1 MNIIEQKE
9 ALIKAIEKNEQVI
22 VEAKEVIKMAKAKVK
37 KIEKLEKEMQDI
49 FDDVPVE
56 EELTGQMCI
65 DVPVDEELTGQMC
78 IDEYAV

>member
-49 FDDVPVE
+49 FDDIPAE
-56 EELTGQMCI
+56 EEI
-65 DVPVDEELTGQMC
+65 PGQMC

>member
-9 ALIKAIEKNEQVI
+9 ALIRAIEKNEQVI

-49 FDDVPVE
+49 FDDVPAE
-56 EELTGQMCI
+56 EEI
-65 DVPVDEELTGQMC
+65 PGQMC

>member
-1 MNIIEQKE
+1 MNIVEQKE

-49 FDDVPVE
+49 FDDVPAE
-56 EELTGQMCI
+56 EE
-65 DVPVDEELTGQMC
+65 VPGQMC

>member
-56 EELTGQMCI
+56 EEIPGQMCI
-65 DVPVDEELTGQMC
+65 DDVPIEEELTGQMGM
-78 IDEYAV
+78 Y

>member
-49 FDDVPVE
+49 FDDVPAE
-56 EELTGQMCI
+56 EEI
-65 DVPVDEELTGQMC
+65 PGQMC
-78 IDEYAV
+78 IDEYEV

>member
-49 FDDVPVE
+49 FDDVPAE
-56 EELTGQMCI
+56 EEI
-65 DVPVDEELTGQMC
+65 PGQMC

>member
-49 FDDVPVE
+49 FDDVHAE
-56 EELTGQMCI
+56 EEIPGQMCI
-65 DVPVDEELTGQMC
+65 N
-78 IDEYAV
+78 EYEV

>member
-49 FDDVPVE
+49 FDDVPE
-56 EELTGQMCI
+56 EGEI
-65 DVPVDEELTGQMC
+65 PGQMC
-78 IDEYAV
+78 IDEYAVEWKVIIFIR

>member
-1 MNIIEQKE
+1 MTIIEQKE

-56 EELTGQMCI
+56 EEIPGQMCI
-65 DVPVDEELTGQMC
+65 DDVPIEEELTGQMGM
-78 IDEYAV
+78 Y

>member
-49 FDDVPVE
+49 FDDVSTE
-56 EELTGQMCI
+56 EGIPGQMCI
-65 DVPVDEELTGQMC
+65 TEEGIPGQMC
-78 IDEYAV
+78 INEYEV

>member
-49 FDDVPVE
+49 FDDVSVE
-56 EELTGQMCI
+56 EEIPGQMGI
-65 DVPVDEELTGQMC
+65 FDDA
-78 IDEYAV
+78 I

>member
-49 FDDVPVE
+49 FDDVSAE
-56 EELTGQMCI
+56 EEI
-65 DVPVDEELTGQMC
+65 PGQMC

>member
-1 MNIIEQKE
+1 MNIVEQKE

-49 FDDVPVE
+49 FDDVPAE
-56 EELTGQMCI
+56 EALPTIGRSLPPGE
-65 DVPVDEELTGQMC
+65 D
-78 IDEYAV
+78 

>member
-1 MNIIEQKE
+1 MNIVEQKE
-9 ALIKAIEKNEQVI
+9 ALIKAIEKNEQII

-49 FDDVPVE
+49 FDDVHTE
-56 EELTGQMCI
+56 EEI
-65 DVPVDEELTGQMC
+65 PGQMC

>member
-22 VEAKEVIKMAKAKVK
+22 VEAKEIIKMAKAKVK

-49 FDDVPVE
+49 FDDVPAE
-56 EELTGQMCI
+56 EEI
-65 DVPVDEELTGQMC
+65 PGQMC

>member
-49 FDDVPVE
+49 FDDVPAE
-56 EELTGQMCI
+56 EEIPGQMCI
-65 DVPVDEELTGQMC
+65 N
-78 IDEYAV
+78 EYAV

>member
-49 FDDVPVE
+49 FDDVPIE
-56 EELTGQMCI
+56 EEI
-65 DVPVDEELTGQMC
+65 PGQMC

>member
-1 MNIIEQKE
+1 
-9 ALIKAIEKNEQVI
+9 
-22 VEAKEVIKMAKAKVK
+22 MAKAKVK

-56 EELTGQMCI
+56 EEI
-65 DVPVDEELTGQMC
+65 PGQMC

>member
-49 FDDVPVE
+49 FDDVSE
-56 EELTGQMCI
+56 EEEI
-65 DVPVDEELTGQMC
+65 PGQMC

>member
-9 ALIKAIEKNEQVI
+9 ALIKTIEKNEQVI

-56 EELTGQMCI
+56 EELTGQI
-65 DVPVDEELTGQMC
+65 C

>member
-49 FDDVPVE
+49 FDDVPE
-56 EELTGQMCI
+56 EGEL
-65 DVPVDEELTGQMC
+65 PGQMC

>member
-9 ALIKAIEKNEQVI
+9 TLIRAIEKNEQVI

-49 FDDVPVE
+49 FDDVPAE
-56 EELTGQMCI
+56 EEI
-65 DVPVDEELTGQMC
+65 PGQMC

>member
-49 FDDVPVE
+49 FDDVPE
-56 EELTGQMCI
+56 EKEI
-65 DVPVDEELTGQMC
+65 PGQMC

>member
-56 EELTGQMCI
+56 EELTGQM
-65 DVPVDEELTGQMC
+65 GM
-78 IDEYAV
+78 Y

>member
-49 FDDVPVE
+49 FDDVPE
-56 EELTGQMCI
+56 EGEI
-65 DVPVDEELTGQMC
+65 PGQMC

>member
-49 FDDVPVE
+49 FDDVSE
-56 EELTGQMCI
+56 EGEI
-65 DVPVDEELTGQMC
+65 PGQMC